1 MLAAIEGMIAELREL
16 GVPVSLAERVDAV
29 QSLQHLP
36 VGDRNT
42 VKAALRA
49 VLVKNHDHELAFDTV
64 FDVYFAADPS
74 QYAQAGT
81 LGQGGQGQ
89 GAGSGG
95 GPGQGAGSGG
105 LGGEGAG
112 GSGVLASMDDA
123 GLSELLLTALR
134 EANEVLMRAI
144 ASVLVDRHS
153 GFEPGRPV
161 AGTYYVFRTMRAA
174 APDRL
179 MAELAEAVDQ
189 DIDPLMRRLELER
202 MEAQLARFRQL
213 VEAQVRQM
221 LVEDRGAAAVARTL
235 RRPLPED
242 ADFLSSSRDQIAD
255 MRAVLDPLTRRLGGR
270 LAAKRRQRRRGTL
283 DFRRTVRR
291 SLSTG
296 GVPVRPAFRKPHPA
310 KPELFVLADISGS
323 VATFAGFTL
332 QLMYAMRSQFSRV
345 RSFVFVDGMDEV
357 TDVLQRAPDVVEVS
371 RQLNAAGSG
380 VWLDGRSDYGH
391 ALTSFWD
398 AWGAEVR
405 RRTTVIVLG
414 DARTNY
420 HDPCEGALK
429 AVSQRAGHV
438 FWLNPEARN
447 VWNSGDS
454 VIARYQ
460 PFCDSVRECRNLRQL
475 RAFVEDLD

>member
-1 MLAAIEGMIAELREL
+1 MLAAIEGMITELREL

-29 QSLQHLP
+29 QSLRYLP
-36 VGDRNT
+36 VDDRDT
-42 VKAALRA
+42 VKAALRS

-64 FDVYFAADPS
+64 FDVYFAAEPGQPALS
-74 QYAQAGT
+74 GAA
-81 LGQGGQGQ
+81 GQGGDGQGAAGSGGASGQ

-95 GPGQGAGSGG
+95 FGG
-105 LGGEGAG
+105 GGAG
-112 GSGVLASMDDA
+112 GVLGAMDDA
-123 GLSELLLTALR
+123 GLSDLLLTALR

-153 GFEPGRPV
+153 GFESGRPV

-174 APDRL
+174 DPDRL
-179 MAELAEAVDQ
+179 MAELAEAIDQ
-189 DIDPLMRRLELER
+189 DTDPLLRRLELER
-202 MEAQLARFRQL
+202 MEAQMARFRQL
-213 VEAQVRQM
+213 VESQVRQL

-242 ADFLSSSRDQIAD
+242 TDFLSSSREQIAD

-270 LAAKRRQRRRGTL
+270 LSARRRQRRRGTL

-357 TDVLQRAPDVVEVS
+357 TDVLQRAPDVLEVS

-391 ALTSFWD
+391 ALTTFWD

-438 FWLNPEARN
+438 FWLNPEAKN

>member
-475 RAFVEDLD
+475 RAFIEDLD